1 MHGTKRT
8 IFPIVAAVSAPQLLQ
23 ISKLVYVVHVY
34 LCWDSSKLH
43 DIQSGTNP
51 CVAGDELG
59 IVPLGL
65 IETQFSNIS
74 VRMLVEEQISF

>member
-1 MHGTKRT
+1 MHGTERT

-43 DIQSGTNP
+43 HTQSGTNP

-65 IETQFSNIS
+65 IETQFSNVC
-74 VRMLVEEQISF
+74 VRMLVEEQIIF